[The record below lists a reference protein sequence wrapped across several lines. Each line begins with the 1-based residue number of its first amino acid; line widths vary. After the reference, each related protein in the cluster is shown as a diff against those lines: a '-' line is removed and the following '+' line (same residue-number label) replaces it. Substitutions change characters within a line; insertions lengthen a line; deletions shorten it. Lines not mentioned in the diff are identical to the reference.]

1 MLLNYAPVRAFWS
14 QGSQFASITE
24 IASDSLDEMVL
35 ENQLSPKYLQVKLFP
50 QVAQ

>member
-1 MLLNYAPVRAFWS
+1 MLLNYARVRAFWS

-24 IASDSLDEMVL
+24 IASDSLEEMVL
-35 ENQLSPKYLQVKLFP
+35 ENQRSPKYLQVKLFP